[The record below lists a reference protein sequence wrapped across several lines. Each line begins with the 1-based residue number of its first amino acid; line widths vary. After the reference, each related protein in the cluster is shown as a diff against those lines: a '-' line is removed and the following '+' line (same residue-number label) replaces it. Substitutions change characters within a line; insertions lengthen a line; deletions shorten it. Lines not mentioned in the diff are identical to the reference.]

1 MDSTIFVGSK
11 IIKHYG
17 KLLIVNVMPLMMSN
31 KFKGMAWLKQV
42 KSEKLLR
49 NHSTINIKGLKV
61 LYLNQYFQ

>member
-11 IIKHYG
+11 IIKHHG

-49 NHSTINIKGLKV
+49 NHSTININELKV